1 MLEIAWWGRR
11 ERARSEASEIEAWV
25 VAARR
30 GEDDAILSL
39 LRRYRPPLVRVL
51 TGVTG
56 DEAAAEDAAQEAF
69 LKAFRSLDQL
79 KEPKAFYSWLRRL
92 AVRQVLRRRPS
103 EEPLEDALEQLDPRR
118 GPAETIETRLFV
130 QGVLA
135 RLPVELRTTLVLR
148 EIEQMDYREIA
159 EAMEVPVGTVRSRLN
174 SARERFRKVWREEDA

>member
-1 MLEIAWWGRR
+1 MLEIAWWGRAK
-11 ERARSEASEIEAWV
+11 ARSEAGEIEAWV
-25 VAARR
+25 AAARR
-30 GEDDAILSL
+30 GEEDAILSL

-56 DEAAAEDAAQEAF
+56 DEGAAEDAAQEAF

-92 AVRQVLRRRPS
+92 AVRQALRRRTAD
-103 EEPLEDALEQLDPRR
+103 EPLEDAAEQLDMRR

-135 RLPVELRTTLVLR
+135 RMPVELRTTLVLR

-159 EAMEVPVGTVRSRLN
+159 EAMDVPVGTVRSRLN
-174 SARERFRKVWREEDA
+174 SARERFRKLWGEEDA